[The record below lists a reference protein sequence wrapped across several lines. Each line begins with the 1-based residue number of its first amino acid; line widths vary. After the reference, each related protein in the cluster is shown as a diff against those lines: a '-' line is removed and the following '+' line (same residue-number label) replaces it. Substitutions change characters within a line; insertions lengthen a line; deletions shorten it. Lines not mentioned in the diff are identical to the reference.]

1 MIDTFGNAHWWIGIV
16 EDRNDPLKLGRV
28 RVRIFG
34 YHSEKLQVDE
44 KGGEGAPTE
53 ALPWAMPAMPIT
65 SASMN
70 GIGETPAPVEGSIVV
85 GISLDGRAMQNLLY
99 MFTLPSIPQEAAKKI
114 GFNDIEAGFKASE
127 RPHRPDDPQEP
138 YPKKNYLKE
147 PDTNRLA
154 RNEKT
159 DKTIIKKKNDSLDK
173 NIPIALGG
181 KWNEPKT
188 PYNAKFPFNKVIE
201 TESGHVIEFDDTPK
215 AERIHIYHRA
225 GTFIEVH
232 PDGSI
237 VVKTK
242 GNRFEIVEKDTNR
255 HIKGNRNETVDKDA
269 TLYVKGNTKIQVD
282 GNVDA
287 HVKGNVNQTIDGN
300 VNQKVGKNV
309 NQNVSGNVSQNVS
322 GNINQSASGNI
333 TISAGGNVKIS
344 GSRIDL
350 N

>member
-1 MIDTFGNAHWWIGIV
+1 MLSQFTNAYFWVGVV

-34 YHSEKLQVDE
+34 YHSEKLE
-44 KGGEGAPTE
+44 PHEPTGEGIPTE
-53 ALPWAMPAMPIT
+53 ALPWAIPAMPIT
-65 SASMN
+65 GASMN
-70 GIGETPAPVEGSIVV
+70 GIGETPAPVEGSVVV

-99 MFTLPSIPQEAAKKI
+99 LATIPGIPQEAAKKI
-114 GFNDIEAGFKASE
+114 GFHDIEAGFKASQ

-138 YPKKNYLKE
+138 YPKKDYLKE
-147 PDTNRLA
+147 PDINRLA
-154 RNEKT
+154 RNEKI

-181 KWNEPKT
+181 NWNEPKT
-188 PYNAKFPFNKVIE
+188 PYNAKYPFNKVIE
-201 TESGHVIEFDDTPK
+201 TESGHVIELDDTPK

-225 GTFIEVH
+225 GTFIEIH

-237 VVKTK
+237 VIKTK
-242 GNRFEIVEKDTNR
+242 GNRFEIVEKDKNAHVKGNKNETIDKNSTLY
-255 HIKGNRNETVDKDA
+255 IKGNA
-269 TLYVKGNTKIQVD
+269 KIQVD

-287 HVKGNVNQTIDGN
+287 HVKGNVNQKVDGS
-300 VNQKVGKNV
+300 VNQNVAGNV
-309 NQNVSGNVSQNVS
+309 NQNVSGS
-322 GNINQSASGNI
+322 INQNASGNI